1 MAKYQIVAPCI
12 YSSGGKII
20 HHTEPGATVEL
31 DEAQAKLLGN
41 SVERVEA
48 PAPKIVQ
55 PRRKGDDD
63 Q

>member
-48 PAPKIVQ
+48 PKIVP